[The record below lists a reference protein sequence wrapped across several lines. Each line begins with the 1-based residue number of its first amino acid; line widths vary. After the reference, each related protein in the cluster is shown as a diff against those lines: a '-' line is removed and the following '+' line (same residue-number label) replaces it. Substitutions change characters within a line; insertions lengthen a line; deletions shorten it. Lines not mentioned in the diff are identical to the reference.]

1 MKNAS
6 ELLKRGICEHARA
19 LEVGEYSS
27 VELTR
32 AYLDRISENDGSIGA
47 YITVCDDLALRI
59 AKASDDRR
67 ARGEAL
73 GALDGIPCAVK
84 DNICTAGVATTC
96 ASRLLDGHIPPYDAT
111 AIRLLYD
118 AGAVLLGKT
127 NMDEFGMGGSCERSA
142 YGCTRNPHDRTRVP
156 GGSSGGS
163 AAAVAACE
171 AVWALGSDTGGSVR
185 QPAAFCGLVGMKPTY
200 GSVSRYGLVA
210 FASSL
215 EQIGPI
221 TKSVRDCAAAMNI
234 LSAYDRRDAVSRLD
248 VRPDCTSLLGKGVK
262 GLRIGIVRELLDSVT
277 DDSVRH
283 SVLRAVQRYRELGA
297 SVEEI
302 SLPSVRYALSAYYV
316 LSSAEASSNLSR
328 FDGVR
333 YGNRAKGAFGIEELY
348 VRSRSE
354 GFGDEV
360 KRRIMLGTFVLSE
373 GYYDE
378 YYKKAQMARELI
390 SRELG
395 EALCRYDMLISPTS
409 PEGAYKIG
417 ERVDSLLD
425 MYSGD
430 VCTVCANLTGLPA
443 LSVPCGKDGAGMPLG
458 VQLIGKEF
466 SEPQLLRAALAL
478 EEVIGA

>member
-1 MKNAS
+1 MKMAG
-6 ELLKRGICEHARA
+6 ELLKRGIREHARA
-19 LEVGEYSS
+19 LEAGEYSS

-47 YITVCDDLALRI
+47 YITVCGDLALNM
-59 AKASDDRR
+59 AQASDARR

-73 GALDGIPCAVK
+73 GLLDGIPCAVK
-84 DNICTAGVATTC
+84 DNICTAGVRTTC
-96 ASRLLDGHIPPYDAT
+96 ASRMLEDHIPPYDAT

-127 NMDEFGMGGSCERSA
+127 NMDEFGMGGSCEHSA
-142 YGCTRNPHDRTRVP
+142 YGCTRNPHDLTRVA

-163 AAAVAACE
+163 AAAVAAAE

-185 QPAAFCGLVGMKPTY
+185 QPAAFCGVVGMKPTY

-215 EQIGPI
+215 DQIGPI
-221 TKSVRDCAAAMNI
+221 ARSVGDCAIAMNI
-234 LSAYDRRDAVSRLD
+234 LSAYDRHDAVSRRD
-248 VRPDCTSLLGKGVK
+248 VRPDCTSLLGRGVK
-262 GLRIGIVRELLDSVT
+262 GTKIGVVRELIESISDA
-277 DDSVRH
+277 SVRQ
-283 SVLRAVQRYRELGA
+283 SVLSAVQTYRELGA
-297 SVEEI
+297 CVEEI
-302 SLPSVRYALSAYYV
+302 SLPSLKYALSAYYV

-333 YGNRAKGAFGIEELY
+333 YGKRAQGVQSIEELY
-348 VRSRSE
+348 VRSRTE

-373 GYYDE
+373 GYYDA
-378 YYKKAQMARELI
+378 YYKKALVARELI
-390 SRELG
+390 SREFS
-395 EALCRYDMLISPTS
+395 EALCHYDILLSPTA
-409 PEGAYKIG
+409 PEGAYRIG
-417 ERVDSLLD
+417 ERVDSLFD

-430 VCTVCANLTGLPA
+430 VCTVCANITGLPA
-443 LSVPCGKDGAGMPLG
+443 LSLPCGKDGTGMPVG

-466 SEPQLLRAALAL
+466 SEPELLRAAFAL
-478 EEVIGA
+478 EEVLRV